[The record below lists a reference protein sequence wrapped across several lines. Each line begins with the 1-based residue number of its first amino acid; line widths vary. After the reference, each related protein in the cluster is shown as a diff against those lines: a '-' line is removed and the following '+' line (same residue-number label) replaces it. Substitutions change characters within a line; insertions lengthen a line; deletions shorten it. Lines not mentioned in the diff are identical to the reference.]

1 MLERDLLGHVPVLLV
16 AFNISEYFVILSLEL
31 LTNNLRAFFIQALLL
46 CLFNLLL
53 LVGLN
58 LFELHRLFVLKL
70 MADIVQGF
78 LDGLA
83 SVRAGAGGVMAAFRE
98 HLLARLTA
106 LSDRVHNLI
115 ALLIK
120 LGFKHVN
127 LLDAQDGVFL
137 ASEDR
142 TR

>member
-78 LDGLA
+78 LDGLT
-83 SVRAGAGGVMAAFRE
+83 SMRAGAAGVMATFRE

-106 LSDRVHNLI
+106 LSDRVNNLI